1 MESAKPEDIL
11 KDPGRLRW
19 YRFNILLYYC
29 GIRILKDIFH
39 GRRKIQAP
47 WNGQELCNYLKD
59 YEYQFSKIMNE
70 KELNK
75 LFPQNGITNEEN
87 FDISLYGK
95 VIVVILDYFHEV
107 ELSQQALCE
116 IKKDIAFTKW
126 LRERRN
132 ELAHKANYYLS
143 SPKFEERWHEAFSFF
158 QDYGFN
164 IASFKDLKNLNIFSI
179 DKYKDIA
186 LHLLSQGRLDLF
198 ACVKISSVFK
208 SSWPDALQKK
218 AA

>member
-1 MESAKPEDIL
+1 MESAKAEDIL

-39 GRRKIQAP
+39 SRRKIQAP

-59 YEYQFSKIMNE
+59 YEYQFSEIMNE

-95 VIVVILDYFHEV
+95 VIGVILDYFHEV
-107 ELSQQALCE
+107 ELAQQALCE
-116 IKKDIAFTKW
+116 IEKDIAVTKW
-126 LRERRN
+126 LRNRRN
-132 ELAHKANYYLS
+132 ELAHKANYCLS
-143 SPKFEERWHEAFSFF
+143 SPKFEERWNEAFSFF

-164 IASFKDLKNLNIFSI
+164 MASFEDLKTLISFQLTSI
-179 DKYKDIA
+179 KT
-186 LHLLSQGRLDLF
+186 
-198 ACVKISSVFK
+198 
-208 SSWPDALQKK
+208 
-218 AA
+218 

>member
-11 KDPGRLRW
+11 NDPGRLRW

-39 GRRKIQAP
+39 SRRKIQAP

-59 YEYQFSKIMNE
+59 YECQFLEIMNE

-75 LFPQNGITNEEN
+75 LFPQSGITNEEI

-95 VIVVILDYFHEV
+95 VIIVILDYFHKV
-107 ELSQQALCE
+107 ESSQQVLCE
-116 IKKDIAFTKW
+116 IKKDIDVTKW
-126 LRERRN
+126 LRNKRN

-143 SPKFEERWHEAFSFF
+143 SSKFEERWKEAFSFF
-158 QDYGFN
+158 QDCGFN
-164 IASFKDLKNLNIFSI
+164 MASFEDLKNRNIFSI

-198 ACVKISSVFK
+198 ACIKISSVFK

>member
-39 GRRKIQAP
+39 SNRKIQAP
-47 WNGQELCNYLKD
+47 WDGQMLYNYLKH
-59 YEYQFSKIMNE
+59 YECQFLEMMNK

-75 LFPQNGITNEEN
+75 LFPKSGITNEEN

-95 VIVVILDYFHEV
+95 VIIAILDYFRKSESSP
-107 ELSQQALCE
+107 EALRE
-116 IKKDIAFTKW
+116 IKKDEDVTKW
-126 LRERRN
+126 LRDKRN
-132 ELAHKANYYLS
+132 ELAHKADYNLP
-143 SPKFEERWHEAFSFF
+143 SPKFEKRWKEAFSFF
-158 QDYGFN
+158 QDYGFDM
-164 IASFKDLKNLNIFSI
+164 ASFKDLKELNIFSI

-198 ACVKISSVFK
+198 VCV
-208 SSWPDALQKK
+208 
-218 AA
+218 